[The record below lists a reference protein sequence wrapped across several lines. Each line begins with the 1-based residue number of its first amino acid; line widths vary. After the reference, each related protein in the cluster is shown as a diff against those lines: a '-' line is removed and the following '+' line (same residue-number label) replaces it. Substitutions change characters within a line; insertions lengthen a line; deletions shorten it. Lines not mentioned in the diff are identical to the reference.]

1 MTLGSIKQFGA
12 KVSRAITAIRA
23 HTVVAVGRKF
33 RFRRNH
39 QERHS
44 DIANLRMFKFGFAL
58 RTNENPF

>member
-39 QERHS
+39 QERHPV
-44 DIANLRMFKFGFAL
+44 LRSGNVQIRLCTSGK
-58 RTNENPF
+58 